1 MHDTT
6 EHPVE
11 ILWRMQQEAM
21 AAGNVLPGQ
30 AQDETRW
37 GGLAFGVGELRLVTE
52 LTSVVDVL
60 DCPTVTPL
68 PGTQPW
74 LKGACNVRGNLYSVV
89 DLGVY
94 LNVTPPLAANEGRL
108 LVVNDKEL
116 GCTLLVPKI
125 FGLRYFDEEQQQQD
139 ISVLDEVVQPYAK
152 QAFKQDDHV
161 WGVLD
166 LDRLVTAEKFLK
178 VERTVVSK

>member
-1 MHDTT
+1 MADTE

-21 AAGNVLPGQ
+21 AGGSDLPE
-30 AQDETRW
+30 AEEPRW

-52 LTSVVDVL
+52 LTSVNDVL
-60 DCPTVTPL
+60 DCPVVTPV

-74 LKGACNVRGNLYSVV
+74 FRGVCNVRGNIYSVA

-94 LNVTPPLAANEGRL
+94 LNVALPLAPKEGRL
-108 LVVNDKEL
+108 LVVNHSDL
-116 GCTLLVPKI
+116 GCCLLVSKI
-125 FGLRYFDEEQQQQD
+125 FGLRHFIEEQQSQD
-139 ISVLDEVVQPYAK
+139 IAVLDRAIQPYVT
-152 QAFKQDDHV
+152 QAFLQDDEL

-166 LDRLVTAEKFLK
+166 LNLLVTDERFLNIERAVKK
-178 VERTVVSK
+178 V

>member
-1 MHDTT
+1 MADSK

-21 AAGNVLPGQ
+21 AG
-30 AQDETRW
+30 ETQLQEAEESKW

-52 LTSVVDVL
+52 LTSVNDVL

-74 LKGACNVRGNLYSVV
+74 LRGLCNVRGNLFSVV

-94 LNVTPPLAANEGRL
+94 LNVALPQATKEGRL
-108 LVVNDKEL
+108 LVVNDSEL
-116 GCTLLVPKI
+116 GCCLLVSKI
-125 FGLRYFDEEQQQQD
+125 FGLRHFDEEQQSQD
-139 ISVLDEVVQPYAK
+139 IAVLDRAIQPYVT
-152 QAFKQDDHV
+152 QAFLHNDEL

-166 LDRLVTAEKFLK
+166 LNLLVTDEKFLK
-178 VERTVVSK
+178 IEAATKNP

>member
-1 MHDTT
+1 MADSK

-21 AAGNVLPGQ
+21 AG
-30 AQDETRW
+30 ETQLQEAEESKW

-52 LTSVVDVL
+52 LTSVNDVL

-74 LKGACNVRGNLYSVV
+74 LRGLCNVRGNLFSVV

-94 LNVTPPLAANEGRL
+94 LNVALPQATKEGRL
-108 LVVNDKEL
+108 LVVNDGEL
-116 GCTLLVPKI
+116 GCCLLVSKI
-125 FGLRYFDEEQQQQD
+125 FGLRHFDEEQQSQD
-139 ISVLDEVVQPYAK
+139 IAVLDRAIQPYVT
-152 QAFKQDDHV
+152 QAFLHNDEL

-166 LDRLVTAEKFLK
+166 LNLLVTDEKFLRI
-178 VERTVVSK
+178 EAATENP

>member
-1 MHDTT
+1 MTDSK

-21 AAGNVLPGQ
+21 AGAGQ
-30 AQDETRW
+30 AQEAEEPRW

-52 LTSVVDVL
+52 LTSVNDVL
-60 DCPTVTPL
+60 DCPAITPL

-74 LKGACNVRGNLYSVV
+74 LRGVCNVRGNLYSVV

-94 LNVTPPLAANEGRL
+94 LNVALPLVAREGRL
-108 LVVNDKEL
+108 LVVNNRDL
-116 GCTLLVPKI
+116 GCCLLVSKI
-125 FGLRYFDEEQQQQD
+125 FGLRHFNEEQQGQD
-139 ISVLDEVVQPYAK
+139 VSVLDRAIQPYVT
-152 QAFKQDDHV
+152 QAFLQDDEL

-166 LDRLVTAEKFLK
+166 LNLLVTDEKFSNI
-178 VERTVVSK
+178 ERPAKSA